1 MAKKKPYLE
10 ISNNEYRQM
19 EGISSTELK
28 RMAVSPLHYK
38 YYKDNPQDNDTPALL
53 FGRAAHKYILEPYDF
68 FNEFAVAP
76 VCDRRTKEGK
86 EIYATFLKE
95 SEGKDVITAEQFQQL
110 QEMLDAMTSTPFA
123 KKLLDGEHEKSFF
136 WTDEDT
142 DIACK
147 CRPDSYNERYGIIVD
162 YKTCQSAEP
171 RKFMNH
177 SIDLNYD
184 LQAAYYMDGI
194 SKCLGKDFKFVFI
207 AQEKT
212 PPYAVS
218 IFECSDEYIK
228 SGRDMYKTM
237 LQTYKDCTETDNW
250 YGYMGA
256 DAEILSLGVPNWLKN
271 MIEEGEG

>member
-1 MAKKKPYLE
+1 MAKKKKYEE
-10 ISNNEYRQM
+10 ISNAEYRTRN
-19 EGISSTELK
+19 GISSTELK
-28 RMAVSPLHYK
+28 RIAISPLHYK
-38 YYKDNPQDNDTPALL
+38 WYKDNPLDSDTPALL

-68 FNEFAVAP
+68 FNEFCVAP
-76 VCDRRTKEGK
+76 VCDKRTKEGK
-86 EIYATFLKE
+86 ELYAQFLKE
-95 SEGKDVITAEQFQQL
+95 SEGKDVITADQFEQL
-110 QEMLDAMTSTPFA
+110 QNMRDAMTSTPFA
-123 KKLLDGEHEKSFF
+123 EKLLEGEHEKSFF
-136 WTDEDT
+136 WTDDET
-142 DIACK
+142 GLECK
-147 CRPDSYNERYGIIVD
+147 CRPDSYNEKYGIIVD

-184 LQAAYYMDGI
+184 LQAAYYLDGV
-194 SKCLGKDFKFVFI
+194 SKILDKEFKFVFI

-228 SGRDMYKTM
+228 SGRDMYKQM
-237 LQTYKDCTETDNW
+237 LQTYKECSETDNW

-271 MIEEGEG
+271 MIESEEE